1 MTKHPIPDDAL
12 DDRLFFGG
20 TSGSGKTYNAGG
32 RVERLLSKGN
42 RVVVID
48 PLGVWWGLRL
58 LADGKTES
66 GYDVVIF
73 GGPHGD
79 LPLTENAGALL
90 GETVASMKESC
101 ILDLSEL
108 GTKAAERRFM
118 LDFLTVL
125 YRKTGGEP
133 VHVVFDEA
141 DIFAPQSLVG
151 DKDGPAPRLLGM
163 METVVRRGRVKGFIP
178 WLISQRPAVLNKNV
192 LSQADGLVAFK
203 LTSSQDRDAI
213 GAWVEGQADKGVWK
227 DMYGDL
233 ATLERGQGI
242 VWMPS
247 RKMLE
252 IVKFPAKKTFDSSR
266 TPKRGEKIA
275 TAELKP
281 IDLGKLKERLGKV
294 EADAKANDPKALKS
308 EITRLKSELATKP
321 TALVPTAPRRE
332 DAAALKSLR
341 SALEATMKFIVQITA
356 EGFIDGEGKGFD
368 PGAIETA
375 LKGAVDQISKMVERK
390 LEHRNIEFDKLRK
403 EAARLIGKLKP
414 LLAEDVSINLEVK
427 HNAPFTMNERPQMT
441 ARPAPMPR
449 RIANGTGES
458 LPRGEKACLICA
470 AQQDGGATREQLTV
484 VTGYKRSSRDA
495 YVQRLREKG
504 YIQQDG
510 DRVVATEEGI
520 AALGSDYEP
529 MPTGEALRAFHLQ
542 RLPEG
547 ERRVLEL
554 LISVYPDAKA
564 RDEIDEATGYKR
576 SSRDAYLQR
585 LTARQL
591 VTGGR
596 GEVRASDQ
604 LF

>member
-1 MTKHPIPDDAL
+1 MKHPIPDDAL

-32 RVERLLSKGN
+32 RVERLLAKGN
-42 RVVVID
+42 RAVIID

-79 LPLTENAGALL
+79 LPLTENAGTLL
-90 GETVASMKESC
+90 GETVAGMKESC
-101 ILDLSEL
+101 ILDLSAL

-125 YRKTGGEP
+125 YRKTSGEP

-233 ATLERGQGI
+233 ATLERGQGV

-247 RKMLE
+247 RKVLE
-252 IVKFPAKKTFDSSR
+252 IVKFPPKKTFDSSR

-275 TAELKP
+275 TTELKP

-294 EADAKANDPKALKS
+294 EAETKANDP
-308 EITRLKSELATKP
+308 
-321 TALVPTAPRRE
+321 
-332 DAAALKSLR
+332 AALKKRIAELQKELSAKPGPAQKIVQSGPSQEKIDALVAAAQDAALSLGR
-341 SALEATMKFIVQITA
+341 HEGRVEYAKELLMRIKELEALGIKDLAKAIERLAAAIEKETDAKAPKVKIVARTVTTQTAVVPRAALNGHAKPAAIGNDPANESITRPQQKILNGLSWLASIGVAAPDKTQLALFVQVSPTSGGYFNNLGSLKTAGLIDYPSPGKASLTESGMKIAAPVETPPTTA
-356 EGFIDGEGKGFD
+356 ELHASIASLLPAAKWK
-368 PGAIETA
+368 I
-375 LKGAVDQISKMVERK
+375 VE
-390 LEHRNIEFDKLRK
+390 E
-403 EAARLIGKLKP
+403 LI
-414 LLAEDVSINLEVK
+414 
-427 HNAPFTMNERPQMT
+427 
-441 ARPAPMPR
+441 
-449 RIANGTGES
+449 
-458 LPRGEKACLICA
+458 
-470 AQQDGGATREQLTV
+470 
-484 VTGYKRSSRDA
+484 
-495 YVQRLREKG
+495 
-504 YIQQDG
+504 
-510 DRVVATEEGI
+510 
-520 AALGSDYEP
+520 
-529 MPTGEALRAFHLQ
+529 RA
-542 RLPEG
+542 
-547 ERRVLEL
+547 
-554 LISVYPDAKA
+554 YPDAVSKDELAA
-564 RDEIDEATGYKR
+564 RIGVSPTSGGYFNNLGSLKSLGVIDYPQKGY
-576 SSRDAYLQR
+576 AVAQPI
-585 LTARQL
+585 
-591 VTGGR
+591 
-596 GEVRASDQ
+596 
-604 LF
+604 LFLN